1 MTDEEKID
9 WDLICTWME
18 EKPTSTVHPGIEE
31 AYSVKWW
38 IWGWWYTAPS
48 LPNIERP
55 VAYGWKPRSLN
66 LDACHKVESRLTDNQ
81 AAKYDRVLESVIRQD
96 NLKQRDEHAL
106 SVAEVMAWHATAEQ
120 KIKALAA
127 VLRGAQ

>member
-18 EKPTSTVHPGIEE
+18 EKPISTVHPGIEE
-31 AYSVKWW
+31 AYNVKWW

-48 LPNIERP
+48 QPNIERP

-66 LDACHKVESRLTDNQ
+66 IDACHKVEARLTEEQ
-81 AAKYDRVLESVIRQD
+81 WALYAHHLCAGYDFEDIGLVLY
-96 NLKQRDEHAL
+96 RD
-106 SVAEVMAWHATAEQ
+106 WIHATAEQ